1 MKSKQKFSYKKSLL
15 TGALVLS
22 QTFLMTPQSV
32 LAQDS
37 TVRLAG
43 QAVITNVA
51 NSGAM
56 TAAKRAETI
65 QQNLDN
71 ALVATKDRSPAAVNI
86 EYVKGLPVITLGGY
100 QVITVD
106 ANSAKN
112 AGTSPALLAQRWAD
126 GLRNALKDQASVNS
140 YVAHLSGDYANNA
153 PQSAPARNSY
163 SPPPTNAHQGAPGQ
177 GQYGRP
183 PQYQGQVGQQAY
195 QGNAGQQGVSGGAY
209 QGNARQPG
217 MSGGAYQGQ
226 RPQFGAQ
233 TGYNQNPGFN
243 GGANYNPGY
252 NPPPRGYRH
261 GRVVYAPAGTVLNAT
276 LSTSISSQ
284 VARSGDV
291 IQANVSQ
298 AVMLGDS
305 QIPVGSVLLGQVTD
319 AKSGKRLGLAGRLG
333 VQFNRL
339 RTPDGNE
346 TPINASLVGGIG
358 KYGEGSNGQMAGETW
373 KRKTVQAGVR
383 GAAGAGLGA
392 ALGTAVG
399 AIAGGGRGAGRGAWS
414 GTAIGSGVGLGSS
427 LLLRK
432 GRDVTI
438 PSGTPIQV
446 RLDAPVSIAGGGPGP
461 YVGAY

>member
-1 MKSKQKFSYKKSLL
+1 MNSKRKISQKRSILV
-15 TGALVLS
+15 GALVLS
-22 QTFLMTPQSV
+22 QAFYLTPLPVS
-32 LAQDS
+32 AQDA

-43 QAVITNVA
+43 QAVITNVSTA
-51 NSGAM
+51 GAL
-56 TAAKRAETI
+56 TGAQRAETI

-71 ALVATKDRSPAAVNI
+71 ALVASKDRSPNAVNI

-106 ANSAKN
+106 SASAKT
-112 AGTSPALLAQRWAD
+112 AGTTPALLAQRWAD
-126 GLRNALKDQASVNS
+126 ALKGALQDQASVSS
-140 YVAHLSGDYANNA
+140 YVGHLTGEYQGGSSSPAPAPAPA
-153 PQSAPARNSY
+153 PQ
-163 SPPPTNAHQGAPGQ
+163 
-177 GQYGRP
+177 
-183 PQYQGQVGQQAY
+183 QQAY
-195 QGNAGQQGVSGGAY
+195 QGSAY
-209 QGNARQPG
+209 Q
-217 MSGGAYQGQ
+217 SGYPQGA
-226 RPQFGAQ
+226 PQTPSYGAGANV
-233 TGYNQNPGFN
+233 GYNQGAPYNGGANAGYPQGGAPYN

-252 NPPPRGYRH
+252 NPPPPGYRH
-261 GRVVYAPAGTVLNAT
+261 GRVVYAPAGTMLNAT

-284 VARSGDV
+284 VARPGDL
-291 IQANVSQ
+291 IQANISQ
-298 AVMLGDS
+298 AVNLGDS
-305 QIPVGSVLLGQVTD
+305 QIPIGSVLMGQVTD
-319 AKSGKRLGLAGRLG
+319 SKAGGRLGLAGKLG

-339 RTPDGNE
+339 RTPDGTE
-346 TPINASLVGGIG
+346 TPISASLVGGIG
-358 KYGEGSNGQMAGETW
+358 NYDENDNGVMAGETW

-414 GTAIGSGVGLGSS
+414 GTAIGGGVGVASS
-427 LLLRK
+427 LALRK

>member
-1 MKSKQKFSYKKSLL
+1 MNSKQKFSYKKSLL
-15 TGALVLS
+15 AGALVLS
-22 QTFLMTPQSV
+22 QAFYLTPLPV
-32 LAQDS
+32 FAQEN

-43 QAVITNVA
+43 QAVITNVSTA
-51 NSGAM
+51 GTLTGAQ
-56 TAAKRAETI
+56 RAETI

-71 ALVATKDRSPAAVNI
+71 ALVASKDKSPGAVNI

-106 ANSAKN
+106 GASAKS

-126 GLRNALKDQASVNS
+126 ALRNALKDQASVNS
-140 YVAHLSGDYANNA
+140 YVAHLSGDYQSDAPAAAPA
-153 PQSAPARNSY
+153 PQTGYAQP
-163 SPPPTNAHQGAPGQ
+163 APG
-177 GQYGRP
+177 GQAP
-183 PQYQGQVGQQAY
+183 Y
-195 QGNAGQQGVSGGAY
+195 QGNAY
-209 QGNARQPG
+209 QNGYPA
-217 MSGGAYQGQ
+217 Q
-226 RPQFGAQ
+226 RPTFGAS
-233 TGYNQNPGFN
+233 TGYNQQPPY
-243 GGANYNPGY
+243 GAGAGYNQGY

-261 GRVVYAPAGTVLNAT
+261 GRVVYAPAGTMINAT

-284 VARSGDV
+284 VARSGDI
-291 IQANVSQ
+291 IQASVSQ

-305 QIPVGSVLLGQVTD
+305 QIPAGSVLIGQVTD
-319 AKSGKRLGLAGRLG
+319 SKAGGRLGLAGKLG

-339 RTPDGNE
+339 RTPDGTE
-346 TPINASLVGGIG
+346 TPINASIVGGIG
-358 KYGEGSNGQMAGETW
+358 NYDENNDGVMAGETW

-414 GTAIGSGVGLGSS
+414 GTAIGGGVGLASS
-427 LLLRK
+427 LALRK

-461 YVGAY
+461 YVGSY

>member
-1 MKSKQKFSYKKSLL
+1 MNSIRNFSFKKSLVTTALIVSQAFYL
-15 TGALVLS
+15 TPLPV
-22 QTFLMTPQSV
+22 F
-32 LAQDS
+32 AQDS

-51 NSGAM
+51 TTG
-56 TAAKRAETI
+56 TITGAKRAETV

-71 ALVATKDRSPAAVNI
+71 ALVAAKDKSPGAVNI

-100 QVITVD
+100 QVVTVD
-106 ANSAKN
+106 SASAKAAN
-112 AGTSPALLAQRWAD
+112 TTPPLLAQRWAD
-126 GLRNALKDQASVNS
+126 ALRNALKDQASVNS
-140 YVAHLSGDYANNA
+140 YIGHLTGQYKNNTPQTA
-153 PQSAPARNSY
+153 PSPA
-163 SPPPTNAHQGAPGQ
+163 PTNQFQGAPPQRGQ
-177 GQYGRP
+177 FGAPQQNRP
-183 PQYQGQVGQQAY
+183 YNSGANYNQGYQQTP
-195 QGNAGQQGVSGGAY
+195 
-209 QGNARQPG
+209 R
-217 MSGGAYQGQ
+217 
-226 RPQFGAQ
+226 FGAQ
-233 TGYNQNPGFN
+233 TGYNQNPAYNSGTNFN
-243 GGANYNPGY
+243 QGY

-261 GRVVYAPAGTVLNAT
+261 GRVVFAPAGTVLNAT
-276 LSTSISSQ
+276 LSTSISTQ
-284 VARSGDV
+284 VAQPGDV

-319 AKSGKRLGLAGRLG
+319 AKAGKRLGLSGKLG

-339 RTPDGNE
+339 RTPDGIE
-346 TPINASLVGGIG
+346 TPINASLVSGIG
-358 KYGEGSNGQMAGETW
+358 KYGENNSGTMVGETW
-373 KRKTVQAGVR
+373 KRKTAQGAIR

-399 AIAGGGRGAGRGAWS
+399 AIAGGSRGAGRGAWS
-414 GTAIGSGVGLGSS
+414 GTAIGGGVGLGSS

>member
-1 MKSKQKFSYKKSLL
+1 MNSKQKYSYKKSVLV
-15 TGALVLS
+15 GALILS
-22 QTFLMTPQSV
+22 QAFYLTPTAV
-32 LAQDS
+32 FAQDS

-51 NSGAM
+51 TSGAM
-56 TAAKRAETI
+56 TSAKRAETV

-71 ALVATKDRSPAAVNI
+71 ALVASKDRTPGAVNI

-106 ANSAKN
+106 GESAKLS
-112 AGTSPALLAQRWAD
+112 GTSPALLAQRWAD
-126 GLRNALKDQASVNS
+126 ALRGALKDQASVNS
-140 YVAHLSGDYANNA
+140 YVAHLTGDYQNNA
-153 PQSAPARNSY
+153 PSPAPAQQQSY
-163 SPPPTNAHQGAPGQ
+163 A
-177 GQYGRP
+177 P
-183 PQYQGQVGQQAY
+183 PQNQFNGQ
-195 QGNAGQQGVSGGAY
+195 
-209 QGNARQPG
+209 
-217 MSGGAYQGQ
+217 
-226 RPQFGAQ
+226 PQYGAQ
-233 TGYNQNPGFN
+233 TNYNQQPPYNGGAGYNQGQ
-243 GGANYNPGY
+243 AYNQGY
-252 NPPPRGYRH
+252 NPPPPGYRH
-261 GRVVYAPAGTVLNAT
+261 GRVVYAPAGTMINAT

-284 VARSGDV
+284 VARAGDV
-291 IQANVSQ
+291 IQANVNQ

-319 AKSGKRLGLAGRLG
+319 AKGGGRLGLAGKLD
-333 VQFNRL
+333 VTFNRL
-339 RTPDGNE
+339 RTPDGTE
-346 TPINASLVGGIG
+346 TPITASLIGGIG
-358 KYGEGSNGQMAGETW
+358 DYEENKNGVYAGETW

-383 GAAGAGLGA
+383 GAAGAGA

-399 AIAGGGRGAGRGAWS
+399 AIAGGSRGAGRGAWS
-414 GTAIGSGVGLGSS
+414 GTAIGGGVGLGSS